1 MARPVEGTRAVMR
14 FSWHWR
20 ANHPRHYCRP
30 GWLCLLTGMLV
41 LAAGCQN
48 DGAFVSKLNP
58 ANLNPKEWF
67 SKPPEA
73 PPAPVDN
80 YVMKGGGL
88 EKDKSPESGTAQAE
102 LEGAKTLYSQGKYA
116 EAEKILHR
124 LAYNSKNT
132 SHLCEEALFFEA
144 DCLYMQGRYPK
155 AEATYKK
162 LLKEFRL
169 HGRFHDQANRR
180 LFDIANYWLDDTR
193 EIMKGYEDMKEGKR
207 WFVMPVSFV
216 NFDREKP
223 LFDIEGRAI
232 EALEEVRLNDI
243 SGPLGEKALFYI
255 ATVKYFREEYKDA
268 DYYYSQIFENY
279 PNGKLA
285 AKAVKY
291 SILCKQMI
299 TGGSEY
305 DGRPL
310 VEARKLI
317 DRAGAYPELKNADG
331 KFLER
336 QLVSIAHQQADK
348 DYKIAEFYKRTGHPG
363 SAYFYYELVRRRYP
377 GTEYAAN
384 AGKRMDELRSR
395 LDKEAA
401 PSGPDAATPGA
412 VRPDGPTLG
421 PAPRMLP
428 SGLGGDGRPGP

>member
-1 MARPVEGTRAVMR
+1 MN
-14 FSWHWR
+14 FSWHWWPNDR
-20 ANHPRHYCRP
+20 RRLRRRT
-30 GWLCLLTGMLV
+30 GWVCLLTGMLA

-67 SKPPEA
+67 SKPTAA

-88 EKDKSPESGTAQAE
+88 EKDQSPESGTAAAD
-102 LEGAKTLYSQGKYA
+102 LEGAKTLYSKGKYA
-116 EAEKILHR
+116 EAEKIFHR
-124 LAYNSKNT
+124 LAYNNKN
-132 SHLCEEALFFEA
+132 SAHLCEEALFFEA
-144 DCLYMQGRYPK
+144 DCLYMQGKYPK
-155 AEATYKK
+155 AESTYKK

-193 EIMKGYEDMKEGKR
+193 EIMKGYEELKEGKR

-216 NFDREKP
+216 NFDKEKP

-255 ATVKYFREEYKDA
+255 GTVKFFREEYKDA
-268 DYYYSQIFENY
+268 DYYYSQVFENY

-285 AKAVKY
+285 AKAVKN
-291 SILCKQMI
+291 SILCKQFL
-299 TGGSEY
+299 TGGSAY

-317 DRAGAYPELKNADG
+317 ERAGAYPELRNGDS
-331 KFLER
+331 KFLEH

-348 DYKIAEFYKRTGHPG
+348 DFMIAEFYKRTGHPG

-377 GTEYAAN
+377 GTEYAEKAS
-384 AGKRMDELRSR
+384 KRMDELRSR

-401 PSGPDAATPGA
+401 PQNRSGAPETT
-412 VRPDGPTLG
+412 RPDTPLLG
-421 PAPRMLP
+421 PAPRLLP